1 MSLDFSDHTLLQI
14 GTWATVGLFALAL
27 WEKDG
32 PTLRTKALPTDGL
45 PQGILRSLWENKTLI
60 AAVLGVAFIAWINLR
75 QTPPDTIASLQS
87 ELKTAIQERDTARQ
101 ELHSG
106 GDHASASSSNGVNKA
121 EILSS
126 GTDIAWSLLKLITK
140 TPVAFSITAPS
151 DNDPLYQNLYHIIVK
166 TCNIAATIQ
175 TKFQPCSIEPIQ
187 PYPTHPTL
195 ENPLQKL
202 PEPQYPGIVIHNT
215 SEGAGSFDQIYDGL
229 FEALG
234 SAGCMKVQ
242 RSTTTPPIVSSLN
255 ITNNPNF
262 FWMEIGHGEPWAN
275 SNCWN

>member
-140 TPVAFSITAPS
+140 TPVAFSISAPS
-151 DNDPLYQNLYHIIVK
+151 DN
-166 TCNIAATIQ
+166 
-175 TKFQPCSIEPIQ
+175 
-187 PYPTHPTL
+187 
-195 ENPLQKL
+195 
-202 PEPQYPGIVIHNT
+202 
-215 SEGAGSFDQIYDGL
+215 
-229 FEALG
+229 
-234 SAGCMKVQ
+234 
-242 RSTTTPPIVSSLN
+242 
-255 ITNNPNF
+255 
-262 FWMEIGHGEPWAN
+262 
-275 SNCWN
+275 